1 MFELLVKY
9 LRSGIEPKLDSNN
22 AVTILLSAELLGIDT
37 ITEKSL
43 NFIAKN
49 LAEVVR
55 NSEDLSSLKAA
66 VIDRLEVKI
75 ALPELATLHDS
86 KDIISSRL
94 YQRKLTTLINHSGGE
109 ES

>member
-49 LAEVVR
+49 LA
-55 NSEDLSSLKAA
+55 
-66 VIDRLEVKI
+66 
-75 ALPELATLHDS
+75 
-86 KDIISSRL
+86 
-94 YQRKLTTLINHSGGE
+94 
-109 ES
+109 